1 MPESNESLDYE
12 QSSGGK
18 SKKEGCG
25 SGCLGAFVILIAAVI
40 FAYCSLDDSD
50 YYMMPGEANMSADA
64 IEQTF
69 QEIDRI
75 LPDTLVIDDPLNSYN
90 HYSQAESFGNM
101 FYGLNPVIMTALKA
115 DTSKKYRFQYIA
127 RVDHVDANEFVI
139 RDFLVDS
146 IWRYKPIDF
155 NSEDSFWDN

>member
-12 QSSGGK
+12 HSSGGK

-40 FAYCSLDDSD
+40 FAYCSLYDSD
-50 YYMMPGEANMSADA
+50 YYMMPGEANMSTDA

-69 QEIDRI
+69 KEIYRI
-75 LPDTLVIDDPLNSYN
+75 LPDSLVIDDPLNPYN

-115 DTSKKYRFQYIA
+115 DTSKKYRFRYIA

-146 IWRYKPIDF
+146 IWRYKPIDLD
-155 NSEDSFWDN
+155 SEDSFWDN

>member
-1 MPESNESLDYE
+1 MENDTSDIN
-12 QSSGGK
+12 QT

-25 SGCLGAFVILIAAVI
+25 SGCLGAFVILIGAVI
-40 FAYCSLDDSD
+40 FGYCSLDESD
-50 YYMMPGEANMSADA
+50 YYLMPGEANMSTDA

-69 QEIDRI
+69 REIDRI
-75 LPDTLVIDDPLNSYN
+75 LPDSLVVDDPLNPYN
-90 HYSQAESFGNM
+90 HYSEAESFGNL
-101 FYGLNPVIMTALKA
+101 FYGLNPVIMTALKS

-146 IWRYKPIDF
+146 IWRYEPIDL

>member
-1 MPESNESLDYE
+1 MTDQIENADNEPSKG
-12 QSSGGK
+12 ST

-25 SGCLGAFVILIAAVI
+25 SGCLGAFVILIGAVI
-40 FAYCSLDDSD
+40 FGYCSLDESD
-50 YYMMPGEANMSADA
+50 YYLMPGEANMSTDA

-69 QEIDRI
+69 REIDRI
-75 LPDTLVIDDPLNSYN
+75 LPDSLVIDDPLNPYN
-90 HYSQAESFGNM
+90 HYSQAESFGNL
-101 FYGLNPVIMTALKA
+101 FYGLNPVITTALKA

-146 IWRYKPIDF
+146 IWRYEPIDF
-155 NSEDSFWDN
+155 SSENSFWDN